1 MLAKSGKFLRILFAL
16 FALAIAFSPGVVRAA
31 TNQLLL
37 LVPDTLT
44 LPDPRVS
51 AWLDTAQEEGL
62 QIKVMT
68 DSQFMAAGSTLS
80 QYPGLILPDQIHTT
94 AADTLVTA
102 IQNYAL
108 NGGKV
113 MLVYDFGVLN
123 SAGFYV
129 SPKSRFSSMAGVDY
143 VLYDQYGGN
152 MIGLGNVTGMSSWLR
167 TLQVPPGKSMA
178 WTTTAS
184 GTTASPA
191 TSFAS
196 TSSSGT
202 SSTSASTSKSTS
214 TSGSAL
220 FLPASP
226 SNPGGLANY
235 NHGAWFQ
242 YSTPPGGSGVL
253 SQSLPKITGA
263 VTGKLKKTTSYS
275 AGSLLSTATGTTAN
289 TLASTLATT
298 TDTLEGISGYVY
310 GFLTYPSFVTQGTY
324 TGTTILTSPTFG
336 LVSGYNT
343 YGNGGV
349 LFVNLPLAYLDGQT
363 DGMLIHGYLHYFG
376 TKLLNLPS
384 LSPLPKA
391 QAGLVF
397 NWHFCAGDQI
407 QPALYLKSLG
417 VWNNGPF
424 SLVVTAGPDEA
435 AFGDGGGINLANN
448 PSAQNLL
455 KYFLLKG
462 HRVGSHGGWIH
473 DYWGANA
480 SETNASTFTQY
491 LVMNHQAVQAVTA
504 QPDVEYAAPEG
515 NTPTWSVNWLE
526 SNGFNGYYFTG
537 HTGSAPTRAYRN
549 GAMLNPGLWAY
560 PVMPFGKYAT
570 FEEFQQYA
578 VPTSDVNNWYAALM
592 NFVVANRT
600 SRLIYAHPLG
610 ASSYTSTLS
619 AIFSQANTLK
629 LTGQFRWYTMTDI
642 TVFDRARLNVTWSAT
657 DTGSGWAFSAS
668 HPTSLANMTWLL
680 PKASFGTPII
690 TQGIG
695 TIGITDSTYWLVTAT
710 SGTSL
715 KFSSVK
721 LH

>member
-1 MLAKSGKFLRILFAL
+1 MLAKSGKLLRILFAS
-16 FALAIAFSPGVVRAA
+16 FALAFAFAAGAVQAA
-31 TNQLLL
+31 TNQIILLI
-37 LVPDTLT
+37 PNNLT

-51 AWLDTAQEEGL
+51 AWLDSAQEEGL
-62 QIKVMT
+62 QLTVMT
-68 DSQFMAAGSTLS
+68 DSQFMSAGASLS
-80 QYPGLILPDQIHTT
+80 QYPGLILPDQVHTT
-94 AADTLVTA
+94 ADDTLVTA

-129 SPKSRFSSMAGVDY
+129 SPRSRFSSMAGVDY

-178 WTTTAS
+178 WTTTTAS
-184 GTTASPA
+184 TTA
-191 TSFAS
+191 AS
-196 TSSSGT
+196 TLAATSSSGT
-202 SSTSASTSKSTS
+202 TTSSASTGQPGSST
-214 TSGSAL
+214 AL
-220 FLPASP
+220 FLAASP

-235 NHGAWFQ
+235 NHNAWFQ
-242 YSTPPGGSGVL
+242 YTTPTAGTGTI
-253 SQSLPKITGA
+253 SQTLPKLTGV
-263 VTGKLKKTTSYS
+263 VTGKLKKTATYS
-275 AGSLLSTATGTTAN
+275 ASSLLSTATGTLAN
-289 TLASTLATT
+289 TLAAITGTSTAT

-324 TGTTILTSPTFG
+324 SGTTILTSPNFG
-336 LVSGYNT
+336 LVSGYNP

-363 DGMLIHGYLHYFG
+363 DGMLLHGYLHYFG
-376 TKLLNLPS
+376 TQLLKLPS

-391 QAGLVF
+391 MAGLVF

-417 VWNNGPF
+417 MWNNGPF
-424 SLVVTAGPDEA
+424 SIVVTAGPDEA
-435 AFGDGGGINLANN
+435 TFGDGDGINLANN
-448 PSAQNLL
+448 PTAQNLL
-455 KYFLLKG
+455 KYFVTKG

-480 SETNASTFTQY
+480 SETNQSTFQQY
-491 LVMNHQAVQAVTA
+491 LVMNHQAVMAATG

-549 GAMLNPGLWAY
+549 GALLNPGLWAY

-578 VPTSDVNNWYAALM
+578 VPTSDVNNWYASLM

-610 ASSYTSTLS
+610 ASSYTSTLN
-619 AIFSQANTLK
+619 AIFTQANMLK
-629 LTGQFRWYTMTDI
+629 ASGQFRWYTMSDI
-642 TVFDRARLNVTWSAT
+642 TTFDKARLNVTWSAT
-657 DTGSGWAFSAS
+657 DTGTGWSFSAS
-668 HPTSLANMTWLL
+668 HPSSLANMTWLL
-680 PKASFGTPII
+680 PKAAYAQPAI
-690 TQGIG
+690 TQGSA
-695 TIGITDSTYWLVTAT
+695 TVVTTDSTNWLVIAN
-710 SGTSL
+710 SGTTL
-715 KFSSVK
+715 KFSSAKV
-721 LH
+721 H

>member
-16 FALAIAFSPGVVRAA
+16 FALAFAFSPGGVQAA
-31 TNQLLL
+31 TNQLIL
-37 LVPDTLT
+37 LVPNTLT

-62 QIKVMT
+62 QITVMT
-68 DSQFMAAGSTLS
+68 DSQFMAAGASLS
-80 QYPGLILPDQIHTT
+80 QYPGLILPDQVHTT
-94 AADTLVTA
+94 ADDTLVTA

-129 SPKSRFSSMAGVDY
+129 SPKSRFSNMVGVDY
-143 VLYDQYGGN
+143 VLYDQLGGN

-167 TLQVPPGKSMA
+167 TLQVPPGKSMT

-184 GTTASPA
+184 TTTTASVMA
-191 TSFAS
+191 AAS
-196 TSSSGT
+196 TNNTKTNNSS
-202 SSTSASTSKSTS
+202 KQ

-220 FLPASP
+220 YLSASP

-242 YSTPPGGSGVL
+242 YDTPSAGSGVL
-253 SQSLPKITGA
+253 NQTAPKLTGVA
-263 VTGKLKKTTSYS
+263 NGKLVKSGTYS
-275 AGSLLSTATGTTAN
+275 ANSLVSTTASTATTA
-289 TLASTLATT
+289 LASTAATT

-376 TKLLNLPS
+376 TQMLNLPS

-391 QAGLVF
+391 MAGLVF

-407 QPALYLKSLG
+407 QPALQLKNLG

-424 SLVVTAGPDEA
+424 SLVITAGPDEA
-435 AFGDGGGINLANN
+435 AFGDGNGINLANN
-448 PSAQNLL
+448 PTAQSLVR
-455 KYFLLKG
+455 YFVSKG

-491 LVMNHQAVQAVTA
+491 LVMNHQAVQAA
-504 QPDVEYAAPEG
+504 SGQPDVEYAAPEG

-549 GAMLNPGLWAY
+549 GALLNPGLWAY

-629 LTGQFRWYTMTDI
+629 LAGQFKWYTMSDI
-642 TVFDRARLNVTWSAT
+642 TIFDRARLNVTWSAT
-657 DTGSGWAFSAS
+657 DTGSGWAFAAS
-668 HPTSLANMTWLL
+668 HPTSLSNMTWLL
-680 PKASFGTPII
+680 PKKGFALPVI
-690 TQGIG
+690 TQGLG
-695 TIGITDSTYWLVTAT
+695 SVVITDSTYWLVTAI

-715 KFSSVK
+715 KFTSAKV
-721 LH
+721 H

>member
-16 FALAIAFSPGVVRAA
+16 FALAFAFSPGGVRAA

-37 LVPDTLT
+37 LVPNTLT

-62 QIKVMT
+62 QITVMT
-68 DSQFMAAGSTLS
+68 DSQFMAAGSSLS
-80 QYPGLILPDQIHTT
+80 QYPGLILPDQVHTT
-94 AADTLVTA
+94 ADDTLVTA

-129 SPKSRFSSMAGVDY
+129 SPKSRFSNMVGVDY

-178 WTTTAS
+178 WTTTTSA
-184 GTTASPA
+184 TTAASPT

-196 TSSSGT
+196 TSSSG
-202 SSTSASTSKSTS
+202 SSKTSASTSGTN
-214 TSGSAL
+214 AL
-220 FLPASP
+220 FLAASP

-235 NHGAWFQ
+235 NHQAWFQ
-242 YSTPPGGSGVL
+242 YTTPPTGSGVL
-253 SQSLPKITGA
+253 SQTLPKLTGT
-263 VTGKLKKTTSYS
+263 VTGKLKKTTTYT
-275 AGSLLSTATGTTAN
+275 AGSLLSTSTSKTTTA
-289 TLASTLATT
+289 LASTLAT

-324 TGTTILTSPTFG
+324 SGTTILTSPTFG
-336 LVSGYNT
+336 LVSGYNP

-376 TKLLNLPS
+376 TQMLNLPS

-417 VWNNGPF
+417 VWNNAPF
-424 SLVVTAGPDEA
+424 SIVVTAGPDEA
-435 AFGDGGGINLANN
+435 TFGDGDGINLANN
-448 PSAQNLL
+448 PTAQNLL
-455 KYFLLKG
+455 KYFTSRG

-491 LVMNHQAVQAVTA
+491 LVMNHQAVQAATA
-504 QPDVEYAAPEG
+504 LPDVEYAAPEG

-549 GAMLNPGLWAY
+549 GALLNPGLWAY

-578 VPTSDVNNWYAALM
+578 VPTTDVNNWYAALM
-592 NFVVANRT
+592 NFVVANHT
-600 SRLIYAHPLG
+600 SRLIYAHPYG
-610 ASSYTSTLS
+610 ASFYPSTLS
-619 AIFSQANTLK
+619 AIFTQANMLK
-629 LTGQFRWYTMTDI
+629 LAGQFRWYTMSDI
-642 TVFDRARLNVTWSAT
+642 TIFDRARLNVTWSAT

-668 HPTSLANMTWLL
+668 HPTTLTNMTWLL
-680 PKASFGTPII
+680 PKAAYALPII
-690 TQGIG
+690 TQGSG
-695 TIGITDSTYWLVTAT
+695 SVNITDSTYWLVTAN

-715 KFSSVK
+715 KFTSAKV
-721 LH
+721 H

>member
-16 FALAIAFSPGVVRAA
+16 FALAFAFSPGGVQAA

-62 QIKVMT
+62 QITVMT
-68 DSQFMAAGSTLS
+68 DSQFMAAGSSLS
-80 QYPGLILPDQIHTT
+80 QYPGLILPDQVHTT
-94 AADTLVTA
+94 ADDTLVTA

-129 SPKSRFSSMAGVDY
+129 SPKSRFSNMVGVDY

-178 WTTTAS
+178 WTTTTSA
-184 GTTASPA
+184 TTAASPT
-191 TSFAS
+191 TSLAS
-196 TSSSGT
+196 TSSSG
-202 SSTSASTSKSTS
+202 SSKTSAS

-220 FLPASP
+220 FLAASP

-235 NHGAWFQ
+235 NHQAWFQ
-242 YSTPPGGSGVL
+242 YTTSPTGSGVL
-253 SQSLPKITGA
+253 SQTLPKLTGT
-263 VTGKLKKTTSYS
+263 VTGKLKKTTTYS
-275 AGSLLSTATGTTAN
+275 AGSLLSTATGTTAT

-324 TGTTILTSPTFG
+324 TGTTILTSPNFG
-336 LVSGYNT
+336 LVSGYNP

-376 TKLLNLPS
+376 TQMLNLPS

-424 SLVVTAGPDEA
+424 TFAVTAGPDEA
-435 AFGDGGGINLANN
+435 AFGDGNGINLANN
-448 PSAQNLL
+448 PTAQNLL
-455 KYFLLKG
+455 KYLVGKG
-462 HRVGSHGGWIH
+462 HRVGSQGGWIH

-480 SETNASTFTQY
+480 SETNQSTFQQY
-491 LVMNHQAVQAVTA
+491 LVMNHQAVQAATGV
-504 QPDVEYAAPEG
+504 PDVEYAAPEG

-549 GAMLNPGLWAY
+549 GALLNPGLWAY
-560 PVMPFGKYAT
+560 PVSPFGKYAT
-570 FEEFQQYA
+570 FEEFQQYG
-578 VPTSDVNNWYAALM
+578 VPTSDVNNWYASLM
-592 NFVVANRT
+592 NFVVANHT
-600 SRLIYAHPLG
+600 SRMIYAHPVG

-619 AIFSQANTLK
+619 AIFTQANSLK
-629 LTGQFRWYTMTDI
+629 LLGQFRWYTMSDI
-642 TVFDRARLNVTWSAT
+642 TIFDRARLNVTWSAT

-680 PKASFGTPII
+680 PKAAYALPII
-690 TQGIG
+690 TQGSG
-695 TIGITDSTYWLVTAT
+695 SVKITDSTYWLVTAN

-715 KFSSVK
+715 KFTSAKV
-721 LH
+721 H

>member
-16 FALAIAFSPGVVRAA
+16 FALAFAFSPGGVRAA

-62 QIKVMT
+62 QITVMT
-68 DSQFMAAGSTLS
+68 DSQFMAAGSSLS
-80 QYPGLILPDQIHTT
+80 QYPGLILPDQVHTT
-94 AADTLVTA
+94 ADDTLVTA

-178 WTTTAS
+178 WTTTTSA
-184 GTTASPA
+184 TTAASPT
-191 TSFAS
+191 TSLAS
-196 TSSSGT
+196 TSSSG
-202 SSTSASTSKSTS
+202 SSKTSASTSGTN
-214 TSGSAL
+214 AL
-220 FLPASP
+220 FLAASP
-226 SNPGGLANY
+226 SNPGGLGNY
-235 NHGAWFQ
+235 NHQAWFQ
-242 YSTPPGGSGVL
+242 YTTPPTGSGVL
-253 SQSLPKITGA
+253 SQTLPKLTGT
-263 VTGKLKKTTSYS
+263 VTGKLKKTTTYT
-275 AGSLLSTATGTTAN
+275 ANSLLSTSTGKTAN

-376 TKLLNLPS
+376 TQMLNLPS

-407 QPALYLKSLG
+407 QPALNLKSLG

-424 SLVVTAGPDEA
+424 SIVVTAGPDEA
-435 AFGDGGGINLANN
+435 AFGDGDGINLANN
-448 PSAQNLL
+448 PTAQNLL
-455 KYFLLKG
+455 KYFISKG
-462 HRVGSHGGWIH
+462 HHVGSHGGWIH

-491 LVMNHQAVQAVTA
+491 LVMNHQAVQAATA
-504 QPDVEYAAPEG
+504 LPDVEYAAPEG

-549 GAMLNPGLWAY
+549 GALLNPGLWAY

-578 VPTSDVNNWYAALM
+578 VPTTDVNNWYAALM

-600 SRLIYAHPLG
+600 SRLIYAHPYG
-610 ASSYTSTLS
+610 ASFYPSTLS
-619 AIFSQANTLK
+619 AIFTQANTLK
-629 LTGQFRWYTMTDI
+629 LAGKFRWYTMSDI
-642 TVFDRARLNVTWSAT
+642 TIFDRARLNVTWSAT

-668 HPTSLANMTWLL
+668 HPTSLTNMTWLL
-680 PKASFGTPII
+680 PKAAYALPII
-690 TQGIG
+690 TQGSG
-695 TIGITDSTYWLVTAT
+695 SVNITDSTYWLVTAN

-715 KFSSVK
+715 KFTSAKV
-721 LH
+721 H

>member
-16 FALAIAFSPGVVRAA
+16 FALAFAFSPGGAQAA
-31 TNQLLL
+31 SNQLLL
-37 LVPDTLT
+37 LVPNTLT

-51 AWLDTAQEEGL
+51 AWLDSAQEEGL
-62 QIKVMT
+62 QITVMT
-68 DSQFMAAGSTLS
+68 DSQFMAAGASLS
-80 QYPGLILPDQIHTT
+80 QYPGLILPDQVHTT
-94 AADTLVTA
+94 ADDTLVTA

-129 SPKSRFSSMAGVDY
+129 SPKSRFSNMVGVDY
-143 VLYDQYGGN
+143 VLYDQLGGN

-167 TLQVPPGKSMA
+167 TLQVPPGKSMT
-178 WTTTAS
+178 WTTTSSTTTTAS
-184 GTTASPA
+184 TLAA
-191 TSFAS
+191 TSATNTNTKS
-196 TSSSGT
+196 NNSS
-202 SSTSASTSKSTS
+202 KQ
-214 TSGSAL
+214 TSGNALYLSAN
-220 FLPASP
+220 P

-242 YSTPPGGSGVL
+242 YDTAPAGSGVL
-253 SQSLPKITGA
+253 NQTAPKLTGA
-263 VTGKLKKTTSYS
+263 AVGKLVKSGTYA
-275 AGSLLSTATGTTAN
+275 AGSLVSTATGTVSK
-289 TLASTLATT
+289 TLAATSLTT

-376 TKLLNLPS
+376 TQMLNLPS

-391 QAGLVF
+391 MAGLVF

-407 QPALYLKSLG
+407 QPAQTLKNLG

-424 SLVVTAGPDEA
+424 SLVITAGPDEA
-435 AFGDGGGINLANN
+435 TFGDGNGVNLANN
-448 PSAQNLL
+448 PTAQNLVR
-455 KYFLLKG
+455 YFLSKG

-480 SETNASTFTQY
+480 SETNQSTFQQY
-491 LVMNHQAVQAVTA
+491 LVLNHQAVMAATG

-549 GAMLNPGLWAY
+549 GALLNPGLWAY

-629 LTGQFRWYTMTDI
+629 LLGQFKWYTMSDI

-657 DTGSGWAFSAS
+657 DTGSSWAFAAS
-668 HPTSLANMTWLL
+668 HPTSLTNMTWLL
-680 PKASFGTPII
+680 PKAAYAQPVV
-690 TQGIG
+690 TQGSASVV
-695 TIGITDSTYWLVTAT
+695 TTDSTNWLVIANN
-710 SGTSL
+710 GTSL
-715 KFSSVK
+715 KFTSAKV
-721 LH
+721 H

>member
-16 FALAIAFSPGVVRAA
+16 FALAFAFSPGGVRAA

-44 LPDPRVS
+44 LPDSRVS

-62 QIKVMT
+62 QITVMT

-80 QYPGLILPDQIHTT
+80 QYPGLILPDQVHTT
-94 AADTLVTA
+94 AADALVTA

-129 SPKSRFSSMAGVDY
+129 SPKSRFSSMVGVDY

-178 WTTTAS
+178 WTTTS
-184 GTTASPA
+184 SSTTASPA
-191 TSFAS
+191 TSLAS

-202 SSTSASTSKSTS
+202 STTSASTS
-214 TSGSAL
+214 GDAL
-220 FLPASP
+220 FLAAGP

-242 YSTPPGGSGVL
+242 YETPANGSGVL
-253 SQSLPKITGA
+253 NQTLPKLNGT

-275 AGSLLSTATGTTAN
+275 AGSLLSTATGKKAS

-376 TKLLNLPS
+376 TQMLNLPS

-391 QAGLVF
+391 MAGLVF

-407 QPALYLKSLG
+407 QPAQTLKNLG

-435 AFGDGGGINLANN
+435 TFGDGDGINLANN
-448 PSAQNLL
+448 PAAQSLL
-455 KYFLLKG
+455 RYFVSKG

-491 LVMNHQAVQAVTA
+491 LVMNHQAVQAATGK
-504 QPDVEYAAPEG
+504 PDVEYAAPEG

-549 GAMLNPGLWAY
+549 GALLNPGLWAY

-578 VPTSDVNNWYAALM
+578 VPTTDVNNWYAALM

-600 SRLIYAHPLG
+600 SRLIYAHPFG

-619 AIFSQANTLK
+619 AIFSQANMLK
-629 LTGQFRWYTMTDI
+629 LAGQFKWYTMTDI
-642 TVFDRARLNVTWSAT
+642 TVFDRARLNVTWTAT
-657 DTGSGWAFSAS
+657 DTGTGWAFAAS
-668 HPTSLANMTWLL
+668 HPTSLTNMTWLL
-680 PKASFGTPII
+680 PKAAYALPVI
-690 TQGIG
+690 TQGSGSVSIA
-695 TIGITDSTYWLVTAT
+695 DSTYWLVTAN

-715 KFSSVK
+715 KFTSAKV
-721 LH
+721 H

>member
-16 FALAIAFSPGVVRAA
+16 FALAFAFSPGGVQAA

-44 LPDPRVS
+44 LPDSRVS
-51 AWLDTAQEEGL
+51 AWLDSAQEEGL

-68 DSQFMAAGSTLS
+68 DSQFMAAGASLS
-80 QYPGLILPDQIHTT
+80 QYPGLILPDQVHTT
-94 AADTLVTA
+94 ASDTLVTA

-129 SPKSRFSSMAGVDY
+129 SPKSRFSSMVGVDY

-178 WTTTAS
+178 WTTAS
-184 GTTASPA
+184 SSTTTATA
-191 TSFAS
+191 LA
-196 TSSSGT
+196 
-202 SSTSASTSKSTS
+202 STS
-214 TSGSAL
+214 TSGTSTNTSSGSAQ
-220 FLPASP
+220 FLAASP

-235 NHGAWFQ
+235 NHDAWFM
-242 YSTPPGGSGVL
+242 YTTPPTGSGVL
-253 SQSLPKITGA
+253 NQTTPKLTGT
-263 VTGKLKKTTSYS
+263 VTGKLKKTTTYT
-275 AGSLLSTATGTTAN
+275 ANSLLSTSTGKTAN

-298 TDTLEGISGYVY
+298 SDTLEGISGYVY

-376 TKLLNLPS
+376 TQMLNLPS

-391 QAGLVF
+391 MAGLVF

-407 QPALYLKSLG
+407 QPALQLKSLG

-424 SLVVTAGPDEA
+424 SLVITAGPDEA
-435 AFGDGGGINLANN
+435 TFGDGNGVNLANN
-448 PSAQNLL
+448 PTAQNLV
-455 KYFLLKG
+455 KYFLTKG

-473 DYWGANA
+473 DYWGGECERNEREHVHAIPRDEPSGRPGRDRPAGRRIRGAGRQHADLVGQLARKQQLQRLLLHRPHRLGTDPRIPQRRAAEPRPVGLPRDAVRQVRDVRGVPAIRGADGRRQQLVRIPDELRRREPHEPADLCA
-480 SETNASTFTQY
+480 SAGRVVLHVDVVRDLLAS
-491 LVMNHQAVQAVTA
+491 
-504 QPDVEYAAPEG
+504 
-515 NTPTWSVNWLE
+515 
-526 SNGFNGYYFTG
+526 
-537 HTGSAPTRAYRN
+537 
-549 GAMLNPGLWAY
+549 
-560 PVMPFGKYAT
+560 
-570 FEEFQQYA
+570 QYA
-578 VPTSDVNNWYAALM
+578 ETDGSVQ
-592 NFVVANRT
+592 VV
-600 SRLIYAHPLG
+600 H
-610 ASSYTSTLS
+610 
-619 AIFSQANTLK
+619 
-629 LTGQFRWYTMTDI
+629 DE
-642 TVFDRARLNVTWSAT
+642 
-657 DTGSGWAFSAS
+657 
-668 HPTSLANMTWLL
+668 
-680 PKASFGTPII
+680 
-690 TQGIG
+690 
-695 TIGITDSTYWLVTAT
+695 
-710 SGTSL
+710 
-715 KFSSVK
+715 
-721 LH
+721 